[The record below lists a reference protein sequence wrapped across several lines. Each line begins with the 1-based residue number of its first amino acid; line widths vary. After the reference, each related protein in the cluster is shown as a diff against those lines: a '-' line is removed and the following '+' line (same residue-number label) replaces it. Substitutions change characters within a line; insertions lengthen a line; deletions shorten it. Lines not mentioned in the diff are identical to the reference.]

1 MFDRF
6 SRFSYAITEISR
18 HWHRLAADEMARY
31 GLKGT
36 HSIYL
41 LTLFQYPEGLT
52 APQLCETCDRDKAD
66 VSRMMAIM
74 EEKGLVCKECTGN
87 SKYRGIFRLTEE
99 GAAAAKHVRDRA
111 NLAVELAGKDLTP
124 ENREIFYTSM
134 ESILV
139 NLRQM
144 SKDGLPDDLV

>member
-1 MFDRF
+1 MLDRF

-18 HWHRLAADEMARY
+18 HWHRLTTDEMAKY

-41 LTLFQYPEGLT
+41 LTLIQYPDGLT

-74 EEKGLVCKECTGN
+74 EEKGLVCKECNGN
-87 SKYRGIFRLTEE
+87 SKYRGIFRLTES
-99 GAAAAKHVRDRA
+99 GIAAAEYVRHRA
-111 NLAVELAGKDLTP
+111 NLAVALAGKDLTA
-124 ENREIFYTSM
+124 ENREIFYESM
-134 ESILV
+134 ESILA
-139 NLRQM
+139 NLRQL
-144 SKDGLPDDLV
+144 SKNGLPED